1 MSLLSPKIVREEIRY
16 GIENDLIPEN
26 EEALWNSYNWDIN
39 EEDIVCFIQDAK
51 YLNMSQLWTGKSN
64 FYIKYTEGDLE
75 NQVEELGFDGGYVIE
90 NLDTNEE
97 YFIGWYYGNSAP
109 SRELAIVPRL
119 WFKK

>member
-1 MSLLSPKIVREEIRY
+1 MGLLSPKIVREEIRY

-26 EEALWNSYNWDIN
+26 EETLWNSYAWDIN
-39 EEDIVCFIQDAK
+39 EEDITCFIQTVK

-64 FYIKYTEGDLE
+64 FYIGYTEDDLE
-75 NQVEELGFDGGYVIE
+75 NQVEELGFDGGYRIE

-97 YFIGWYYGNSAP
+97 YFIGWYYGEVAHA
-109 SRELAIVPRL
+109 RELAIVPRL